1 MGATVPRVSGTERQ
15 GKAGRPDGAASP
27 GVPVARPGAPRPRSQ
42 GMPSPAGRSLSRAV
56 PAKPAKPAEPEDEH
70 VLADNRKATYD
81 YTIERKIE
89 AGIALL
95 GTEIKSIRAGR
106 VNLREGYAR
115 IDRGEAWLRGVH
127 IAPWDHTGLE
137 NHEPTRPRKL
147 LLHRGQI
154 ALLGVEL
161 KQKGY
166 TLVPLRLY
174 VRHGV
179 AKLEIGVAK
188 GKRKFDKRH
197 AIKERETTREMDA
210 AIRRRVGRG

>member
-1 MGATVPRVSGTERQ
+1 MSGTQ
-15 GKAGRPDGAASP
+15 RPNDAK
-27 GVPVARPGAPRPRSQ
+27 RPGA
-42 GMPSPAGRSLSRAV
+42 
-56 PAKPAKPAEPEDEH
+56 AKPAGAHLPGRPGWPAGARPAVRAKTAEPEDERL
-70 VLADNRKATYD
+70 LAENRKATYD
-81 YTIERKIE
+81 YTIERKVE

-127 IAPWDHTGLE
+127 IAPWDHTGLD

-147 LLHRGQI
+147 LLHRGEI
-154 ALLGVEL
+154 ALLGAEV

-174 VRHGV
+174 VKHGV
-179 AKLEIGVAK
+179 AKLELGVAK
-188 GKRKFDKRH
+188 GKRKYDKRQT
-197 AIKERETTREMDA
+197 IKERETAREMDA
-210 AIRRRVGRG
+210 AIRRRVGRD